1 MSFLS
6 CQNWKGIAKS
16 QKRFKKNYHRDVLTR
31 RSWRNCN
38 KQAKGLMA
46 QSSVTLYAENWLR
59 DYENMQSESVMAV
72 SELFD
77 LKSKARK
84 KLNKWKQLIDKFF
97 VQSWN
102 GELQKP

>member
-1 MSFLS
+1 MKPGFQNDNVIFKLPKLERN
-6 CQNWKGIAKS
+6 CQKS
-16 QKRFKKNYHRDVLTR
+16 KERRFDKNYHQDVLTW

-77 LKSKARK
+77 LK
-84 KLNKWKQLIDKFF
+84 NKRPGR
-97 VQSWN
+97 N
-102 GELQKP
+102 

>member
-1 MSFLS
+1 
-6 CQNWKGIAKS
+6 
-16 QKRFKKNYHRDVLTR
+16 
-31 RSWRNCN
+31 
-38 KQAKGLMA
+38 MA

-59 DYENMQSESVMAV
+59 EYENMQSESVMAV

-77 LKSKARK
+77 LKNKKARK

-102 GELQKP
+102 DELQKP